1 MSFAFGSYAK
11 SSVLF
16 GYNEHGAPY
25 AATCNVSP
33 VAKLLALVAKSIA
46 PDAAAFTCSRLPIS
60 AIVITYGLTTDDVIM
75 VLVNT
80 PVLICKELL
89 TIPAGNMVGA
99 NDAEVAN
106 DDVNGVNVIDLAA
119 DAVVA
124 NDAEVILPLKLPV
137 LICKELLTIPV
148 GNIVGAKDAEVANDA
163 EIAVLASPIND
174 PVKLPVLICKELLT
188 IPDGSMVGANDAEV
202 ANDDVNGVNV
212 IDVAADAVVANDAE
226 MAVLA
231 SPIND
236 PVKLP
241 VLICR
246 ELLTI
251 PDGSMVGAN
260 DAVVENDDVNGVN
273 VIDVAADAVVA
284 NDDVNGVNVIDV
296 AADAVVA
303 NDAEMAVLASPI
315 NDPVKLPVLIC
326 KELLTIPA
334 GNIVGANDAEV
345 ILPLKLPVLICKE
358 LLTIPA
364 GNMVGAKD
372 ADVILPLKLPV
383 LIWVELL
390 TVPAGINLNPV
401 NAADL
406 LTSASK
412 FTIIDDDTVLSNICK
427 PDIFA
432 VVIIIG

>member
-1 MSFAFGSYAK
+1 MLPPAGFVHVPDELKIDCVY
-11 SSVLF
+11 
-16 GYNEHGAPY
+16 
-25 AATCNVSP
+25 T
-33 VAKLLALVAKSIA
+33 LVICAE
-46 PDAAAFTCSRLPIS
+46 
-60 AIVITYGLTTDDVIM
+60 DDM
-75 VLVNT
+75 V
-80 PVLICKELL
+80 
-89 TIPAGNMVGA
+89 PAGNNGLTCVDEDTTLAGNIVGA
-99 NDAEVAN
+99 NDADVAN

-119 DAVVA
+119 DAVVE

-148 GNIVGAKDAEVANDA
+148 GNIVGANDAEVAKDA
-163 EIAVLASPIND
+163 EMAVLASPIND

-188 IPDGSMVGANDAEV
+188 IPAGNMVGAKDADV

-212 IDVAADAVVANDAE
+212 IDVAADAVVAKDAE
-226 MAVLA
+226 
-231 SPIND
+231 I
-236 PVKLP
+236 
-241 VLICR
+241 
-246 ELLTI
+246 
-251 PDGSMVGAN
+251 
-260 DAVVENDDVNGVN
+260 
-273 VIDVAADAVVA
+273 
-284 NDDVNGVNVIDV
+284 
-296 AADAVVA
+296 
-303 NDAEMAVLASPI
+303 AVLASPI

-334 GNIVGANDAEV
+334 GNIVGANDADV

-364 GNMVGAKD
+364 GNIVGAKD

>member
-1 MSFAFGSYAK
+1 VPLNVDA
-11 SSVLF
+11 L
-16 GYNEHGAPY
+16 
-25 AATCNVSP
+25 AT
-33 VAKLLALVAKSIA
+33 LAVKAY
-46 PDAAAFTCSRLPIS
+46 DA
-60 AIVITYGLTTDDVIM
+60 D
-75 VLVNT
+75 
-80 PVLICKELL
+80 
-89 TIPAGNMVGA
+89 
-99 NDAEVAN
+99 VAN
-106 DDVNGVNVIDLAA
+106 DDVNGVNVIDVAA

-148 GNIVGAKDAEVANDA
+148 GNIVGAKDAEVAKDA

-188 IPDGSMVGANDAEV
+188 IPAGNIVGANDAEV
-202 ANDDVNGVNV
+202 AKDDVNGVNVIDVAADAVSANDDVNGVNV
-212 IDVAADAVVANDAE
+212 IDVAADAVVA
-226 MAVLA
+226 
-231 SPIND
+231 
-236 PVKLP
+236 
-241 VLICR
+241 
-246 ELLTI
+246 
-251 PDGSMVGAN
+251 
-260 DAVVENDDVNGVN
+260 NDDVNGVN

-315 NDPVKLPVLIC
+315 NDPVKLPVLIWV
-326 KELLTIPA
+326 ELLTIPA
-334 GNIVGANDAEV
+334 GNIVGANDADV

-364 GNMVGAKD
+364 GNIVGAND

-383 LIWVELL
+383 LICRELL

-401 NAADL
+401 NDTDL

-432 VVIIIG
+432 VVIGMLE

>member
-1 MSFAFGSYAK
+1 
-11 SSVLF
+11 
-16 GYNEHGAPY
+16 
-25 AATCNVSP
+25 
-33 VAKLLALVAKSIA
+33 
-46 PDAAAFTCSRLPIS
+46 
-60 AIVITYGLTTDDVIM
+60 M

-80 PVLICKELL
+80 PVLICRELL

-99 NDAEVAN
+99 NDADVAN
-106 DDVNGVNVIDLAA
+106 DDVNGVNVIDVAA
-119 DAVVA
+119 DAVVE

-137 LICKELLTIPV
+137 LICRELLTIPA
-148 GNIVGAKDAEVANDA
+148 GNI
-163 EIAVLASPIND
+163 
-174 PVKLPVLICKELLT
+174 
-188 IPDGSMVGANDAEV
+188 VGANDAEV

-212 IDVAADAVVANDAE
+212 IDVAADAVSANDDVNGVNVIDVA
-226 MAVLA
+226 A
-231 SPIND
+231 
-236 PVKLP
+236 
-241 VLICR
+241 
-246 ELLTI
+246 
-251 PDGSMVGAN
+251 

-273 VIDVAADAVVA
+273 VIDVAADAVS
-284 NDDVNGVNVIDV
+284 
-296 AADAVVA
+296 A
-303 NDAEMAVLASPI
+303 NDALTAVLASPI
-315 NDPVKLPVLIC
+315 NDPVKLPVLIWV
-326 KELLTIPA
+326 ELLTIPL

-364 GNMVGAKD
+364 GNIVGAKD

-390 TVPAGINLNPV
+390 TVPAGMNLNPV

-412 FTIIDDDTVLSNICK
+412 FTIIDEDTVLSNICK